1 MERRDR
7 LVQEYRHDPYFLRQK
22 YHEPSICRECGVVFQ
37 DGIFEW
43 LRNPPTDAQAITC
56 PACLRIQEDYEGGFV
71 VLEGEYLSQHWEDIR
86 NLIENTE
93 DREQRQRP
101 LERILEWRTQEDG
114 SVVIRTT
121 YEHLARRI
129 AEAVQRACKG
139 ELDLRYPGEEKYV
152 RAHWRRDT

>member
-1 MERRDR
+1 MGRRDR

-22 YHEPSICRECGVVFQ
+22 YNEPSFCQECGVVFQ

-43 LRNPPTDAQAITC
+43 MRNPPSDAQAITC
-56 PACLRIQEDYEGGFV
+56 PACLRIREDYEGGFV
-71 VLEGEYLSQHWEDIR
+71 VLEGEYLNQHWDDIR

-93 DREQRQRP
+93 DRERRQRP
-101 LERILEWRTQEDG
+101 LERILEWRTREDG
-114 SVVIRTT
+114 SVVLRTT

-129 AEAVQRACKG
+129 AEAVHRACKG